1 MEVTCGSPLLALS
14 AFNETIVLE
23 SSRTIES
30 CNSEINSEWHSQKF
44 QRKSPMLS
52 LTER

>member
-1 MEVTCGSPLLALS
+1 MEVRCGSPLLAPS

-23 SSRTIES
+23 SSRALVS
-30 CNSEINSEWHSQKF
+30 SNSEMNSECHSEKF

>member
-30 CNSEINSEWHSQKF
+30 SNSEMNRECHSQKF
-44 QRKSPMLS
+44 QRQSPILS